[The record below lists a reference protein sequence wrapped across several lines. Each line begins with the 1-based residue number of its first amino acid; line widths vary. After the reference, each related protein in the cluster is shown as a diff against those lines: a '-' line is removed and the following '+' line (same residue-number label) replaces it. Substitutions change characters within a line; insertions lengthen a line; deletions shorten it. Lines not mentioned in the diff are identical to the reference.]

1 MVKALL
7 GAGANIEAWT
17 KDGWTPLQYAARY
30 SNSVDV
36 VKAFLAAGANP
47 KGNRPN
53 TPEPVDL
60 IQQNDALRGSDAYW
74 LFLEKSF

>member
-1 MVKALL
+1 MKVLL
-7 GAGANIEAWT
+7 TAE
-17 KDGWTPLQYAARY
+17 
-30 SNSVDV
+30 
-36 VKAFLAAGANP
+36 ANP

-74 LFLEKSF
+74 LLLGKSF